1 MKFGPLSTQAFTPGK
16 IFKANGGILFFD
28 EVNRCSEKLQN
39 ALLQVLEEKK
49 ATIGSY
55 DVDFAAD
62 FIFIG
67 TMNPEDTSTEPL
79 SDVFLDRFDLIYC
92 NYPENVEIE
101 MKIVLEK
108 GRKILEFPD
117 KLLIALV
124 QFVRDF
130 RHHKDVEKHPSV
142 RASIGLFERAQANAK
157 LKGKTKVD
165 WSDIKDAVISV
176 LSHRIRLK
184 PSVKYLKSPEE
195 FVKEELEEF
204 EEKGGYL

>member
-1 MKFGPLSTQAFTPGK
+1 
-16 IFKANGGILFFD
+16 
-28 EVNRCSEKLQN
+28 
-39 ALLQVLEEKK
+39 LLQVLEEKK

-92 NYPENVEIE
+92 GYPENIEIE
-101 MKIVLEK
+101 MKIVEEK
-108 GRKILEFPD
+108 GKKLVNFPE
-117 KLLIALV
+117 KMLIALV

-130 RHHKDVEKHPSV
+130 RNHKDVEKHPSV
-142 RASIGLFERAQANAK
+142 RASIGLYERAQANAM
-157 LKGKTKVD
+157 LKGKSEVNWK
-165 WSDIKDAVISV
+165 DIKDAVISV

-184 PSVKYLKSPEE
+184 PSVKYLKSPES
-195 FVKEELEEF
+195 FVRAELEEF
-204 EEKGGYL
+204 EEKGDCL

>member
-1 MKFGPLSTQAFTPGK
+1 MNLGK
-16 IFKANGGILFFD
+16 HHL
-28 EVNRCSEKLQN
+28 V
-39 ALLQVLEEKK
+39 
-49 ATIGSY
+49 
-55 DVDFAAD
+55 
-62 FIFIG
+62 
-67 TMNPEDTSTEPL
+67 
-79 SDVFLDRFDLIYC
+79 
-92 NYPENVEIE
+92 ENVEIE

-108 GRKILEFPD
+108 SQKILDFPE

-130 RHHKDVEKHPSV
+130 RNHKDVEKHPSV
-142 RASIGLFERAQANAK
+142 RASIGLFERAQANAM
-157 LKGKTKVD
+157 LKGKNKVD
-165 WSDIKDAVISV
+165 WTDVKDAVISV